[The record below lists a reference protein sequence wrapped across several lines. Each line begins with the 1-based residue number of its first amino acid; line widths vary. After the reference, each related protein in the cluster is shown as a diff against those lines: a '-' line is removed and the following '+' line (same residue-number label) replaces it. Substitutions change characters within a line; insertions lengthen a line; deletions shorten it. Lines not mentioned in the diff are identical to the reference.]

1 MVEQDIAKGLA
12 IILVM
17 MLHILT
23 TKTELFNIM
32 GGIVGFIM
40 SLFFFLTGY
49 NYKSGKTFKE
59 NVVKRVKQILIPFF
73 IYTSNTSKKNV
84 SKRSF
89 YLFKLSIYFF
99 MALYVSWLK

>member
-49 NYKSGKTFKE
+49 NYKSGKSFK
-59 NVVKRVKQILIPFF
+59 K
-73 IYTSNTSKKNV
+73 
-84 SKRSF
+84 
-89 YLFKLSIYFF
+89 
-99 MALYVSWLK
+99 M